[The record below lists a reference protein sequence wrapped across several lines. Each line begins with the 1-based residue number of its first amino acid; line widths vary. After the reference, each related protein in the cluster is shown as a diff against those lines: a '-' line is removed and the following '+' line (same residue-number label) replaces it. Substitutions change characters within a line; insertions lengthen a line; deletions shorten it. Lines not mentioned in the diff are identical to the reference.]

1 MAAVEDEGPIYK
13 SACECRDLFELRT
26 PDNPPSTID
35 IVISDYEQKFL
46 AWSAYMG
53 VFAQQP
59 MSLDHRLRERSD
71 ICDLVLRRLDVLE
84 DALRHLIIVSCQPP
98 KRLGSPMYLDGRDGD
113 EESISKDL
121 ELNEK
126 NINDYGDCG
135 YDPNID
141 PTNDISEMDDL
152 IEDIETSLTQLSQL
166 GTMIRKYSSTSRAT
180 RISQFAKNQQSN
192 LGTFEKL
199 ARIAV
204 NTLYPDAND
213 NLRAQ
218 LTQSMVETCA
228 SILYKRSHQNRMN
241 TPRLSQESTIPKI
254 PPEFEMEIV
263 DPTAPNIKSL
273 NRGMPSPFRPLF
285 SLGTSAS
292 QNKPYP
298 MTVSAASILDTIPSK
313 RLHSL
318 LKRGYQETSSYR
330 ASSVQ
335 LGRMKYPPPSGGQD
349 LTEYRTCEWCLER
362 HPDDLFADK
371 RRWSIEEAFGQK
383 EENGQPSHEIRRQG
397 LRQKTGHYDLED
409 RVYESGKDLSAVER
423 DRYTVAWVCALYT
436 ELAAAQAMLDEI
448 HDAVAT
454 DPNDSNT
461 YILGSIGRHN
471 VVVACLPD
479 AQYGTNN
486 AANVLTNLIRTFK
499 SIRLGLMVGIGG
511 GVPSTADI
519 RLGDIVVGTRV
530 MQYDLGKIGEDGEIQ
545 RTAIPKIPHSSAGTV
560 ISALRAKHNL
570 GQSCI
575 PFILRERLG
584 GHPNYGRPDLPD
596 HQGSSHD
603 RRQEVL
609 DSLKYDEINS
619 RKTDIRSAH
628 EKTCRWFLK
637 HPDYKDWLDPARLSD
652 HCGFLWIRGKP
663 GAGKSTIMK
672 FIYGETR
679 KAARNVVVASFFF
692 HTRGG
697 ILEKSIS
704 GMYRSLL
711 LQLLEGYPD
720 LQTVLDDTD
729 LIPKNQNGCPPLNV
743 LKDLFTNAVSSLGER
758 PFTCFIDALDECDEQ
773 EVRTMVQDIEDLA
786 ERSTTMGTPLRICF
800 SSRHYP
806 CIDIH
811 RGIKLTLES
820 QPGHSQDLESYVI
833 SRLRMGKGMMAEE
846 LRTQI
851 LQKAAG
857 SFLWVV
863 LVVHILNEENS
874 RGQFTIQKRLP
885 ELPIDLSAL
894 FKDML
899 KRDNEDMEGLL
910 LCIIWILYA
919 RRTLSPSEYY
929 HALWSG
935 LSLKNLVDED
945 IPVVTVPDARD
956 FISNC
961 VTSSSKGLAEITK
974 SNRPTVQFIH
984 ESVRDFLIKD
994 RGLQELWP
1002 DHGVDLESLSH
1013 ERLKECCN
1021 VYMSHLST
1029 VEAVRREIG
1038 RENATQRTEISINY
1052 PFLEYASQNILFHAN
1067 SAARAV
1073 PQDNFLLAFN
1083 STDWIDI
1090 LNIFEKFRARRY
1102 KRSTGLL
1109 YILAEKNL
1117 ANLIRMHPDRYFCFK
1132 VESERYGPPLLAALA
1147 LGSHE
1152 AVQVLLEAQAQLS
1165 SGSELY
1171 ELCQRYSQPN
1181 YERITLGRSFEFSK
1195 RKGVFAHLLEIG
1207 DEILP
1212 LFLIYSVPKSGPDPD
1227 NRLGPSPLLHAVS
1240 KGNEAI
1246 VRALLER
1253 NVDVD
1258 SMDDHTRTPLF
1269 YAVEAGHELV
1279 VRLLLEKG
1287 ANINHVAQMTGT
1299 ALHHAINS
1307 KQEQMVRLLLENKID
1322 TSIRDMSGRTAL
1334 YEAASLGDEVI
1345 FKLVLD
1351 KSSDKDPREYDG
1363 STPLSLAAREGHLK
1377 VFQQLLATGQ
1387 VDADR
1392 KDNNGETPLF
1402 KAAEGGH
1409 QEIVKDLL
1417 LINYVNPDS
1426 RNERGVTPLATACSS
1441 NSNNTSVVQLLL
1453 ATKRVDPD
1461 SQDNFQNTPLLN
1473 ASRRGREAI
1482 VQQLL
1487 ATGRVN
1493 TNPKDWDGNTPLML
1507 AVIGGHPK
1515 VVEQLLATSSV
1526 NADSQNN
1533 NSQTPLLLAVM
1544 HRNETIVR
1552 QLLAIEQ
1559 DGESPTATV
1568 ILQLLRDYHRD
1579 KYSL

>member
-1 MAAVEDEGPIYK
+1 MDTAPPRETPGK
-13 SACECRDLFELRT
+13 SAEFFMETNTQCGEPRT
-26 PDNPPSTID
+26 NPIN
-35 IVISDYEQKFL
+35 
-46 AWSAYMG
+46 
-53 VFAQQP
+53 
-59 MSLDHRLRERSD
+59 
-71 ICDLVLRRLDVLE
+71 RRLVTE
-84 DALRHLIIVSCQPP
+84 AYPEMNGKRALHENQNGGDSSHL
-98 KRLGSPMYLDGRDGD
+98 
-113 EESISKDL
+113 
-121 ELNEK
+121 
-126 NINDYGDCG
+126 
-135 YDPNID
+135 
-141 PTNDISEMDDL
+141 
-152 IEDIETSLTQLSQL
+152 
-166 GTMIRKYSSTSRAT
+166 
-180 RISQFAKNQQSN
+180 
-192 LGTFEKL
+192 
-199 ARIAV
+199 
-204 NTLYPDAND
+204 
-213 NLRAQ
+213 
-218 LTQSMVETCA
+218 
-228 SILYKRSHQNRMN
+228 
-241 TPRLSQESTIPKI
+241 PR
-254 PPEFEMEIV
+254 
-263 DPTAPNIKSL
+263 
-273 NRGMPSPFRPLF
+273 
-285 SLGTSAS
+285 
-292 QNKPYP
+292 
-298 MTVSAASILDTIPSK
+298 
-313 RLHSL
+313 
-318 LKRGYQETSSYR
+318 
-330 ASSVQ
+330 
-335 LGRMKYPPPSGGQD
+335 
-349 LTEYRTCEWCLER
+349 
-362 HPDDLFADK
+362 
-371 RRWSIEEAFGQK
+371 
-383 EENGQPSHEIRRQG
+383 
-397 LRQKTGHYDLED
+397 RQKTRHYDLED
-409 RVYESGKDLSAVER
+409 RVYESGNDLSAAER
-423 DRYTVAWVCALYT
+423 DRYTIAWICALYT

-454 DPNDSNT
+454 YPNDSNT
-461 YILGSIGRHN
+461 YTLGSIGRHN

-499 SIRLGLMVGIGG
+499 FIRLGLMVGIGG
-511 GVPSTADI
+511 GVPGTADI

-530 MQYDLGKIGEDGEIQ
+530 MQYDLGKIVEDGEIQ
-545 RTAIPKIPHSSAGTV
+545 RTAVAKIPHSSAGTV
-560 ISALRAKHNL
+560 ISTLRAKHTL
-570 GQSCI
+570 GQSRI
-575 PFILRERLG
+575 PSILREKLEE
-584 GHPNYGRPDLPD
+584 HPKYGRPDLPD
-596 HQGSSHD
+596 RLFAASSQHTSPTASCDECDDSKLVTRIARLDFNPVVHYGVIASGNKVIKSGTIRDNIAGELDAICFEMEAAGLMDILPCLPIRGICDYSDSHKNKSWQSYAAATAAAYAREFLEVLPAIEMPKRFLGTANSDQDPSHD
-603 RRQEVL
+603 RRQEIL

-672 FIYGETR
+672 FIYGKTR
-679 KAARNVVVASFFF
+679 KAARNAVVASFFF
-692 HTRGG
+692 HARGG

-786 ERSTTMGTPLRICF
+786 EKSTTIGTPLRICF

-806 CIDIH
+806 YIDID

-820 QPGHSQDLESYVI
+820 QLGHSQDLESYVRT
-833 SRLRMGKGMMAEE
+833 RLRMGNGVMAEE
-846 LRTQI
+846 LRAQI

-857 SFLWVV
+857 VFLWVV
-863 LVVHILNEENS
+863 LVVDILNKENS
-874 RGQFTIQKRLP
+874 RGRLAIQKRLS
-885 ELPIDLSAL
+885 ELPSDLSAL

-899 KRDNEDMEGLL
+899 KRDSENMEELL

-919 RRTLSPSEYY
+919 KQPLSPGEYY

-935 LSLKNLVDED
+935 LSLKNLVDKD

-956 FISNC
+956 IISNC

-974 SNRPTVQFIH
+974 SDRPTVQFIH

-1002 DHGVDLESLSH
+1002 DHGIDLESLSH

-1021 VYMSHLST
+1021 AYMDHCSA
-1029 VEAVRREIG
+1029 VEAVRTEIK
-1038 RENATQRTEISINY
+1038 RENATQPTEISTNY

-1083 STDWIDI
+1083 SAVPDWIDA
-1090 LNIFEKFRARRY
+1090 LNKFEKFKTRRY

-1117 ANLIRMHPDRYFCFK
+1117 ANLIRIHPDRYFCFK
-1132 VESERYGPPLLAALA
+1132 IESERYGPPLLAALA

-1152 AVQVLLEAQAQLS
+1152 AVQVLFEAQAQLS
-1165 SGSELY
+1165 SGSDLY
-1171 ELCQRYSQPN
+1171 ELCQRYSQQN
-1181 YERITLGRSFEFSK
+1181 YERITLGRGFEFSK
-1195 RKGVFAHLLEIG
+1195 RKGIFAHLLETG
-1207 DEILP
+1207 DKILP
-1212 LFLIYSVPKSGPDPD
+1212 LLPIYSVHKGHPDLV
-1227 NRLGPSPLLHAVS
+1227 NRLGSSPLSHAARLGNEECVRLLFEKVLDTSWGRFNGMSPLHHATSQGNEVVFRLLFEKS
-1240 KGNEAI
+1240 LGVRLPHYDHDGDYIVPLGEYNDINLKDHRERTLLSHAASGGNEAI

-1253 NVDVD
+1253 NANVD
-1258 SMDDHTRTPLF
+1258 SLDNQKMTPLL
-1269 YAVEAGHELV
+1269 YAVVAGHEVV

-1287 ANINHVAQMTGT
+1287 VNINYVWWTTGT

-1307 KQEQMVRLLLENKID
+1307 KQEQMVRLLLENNID
-1322 TSIRDMSGRTAL
+1322 TSIRDTYGNTAL
-1334 YEAASLGDEVI
+1334 HRAAVLGDEVI

-1351 KSSDKDPREYDG
+1351 KSADKDPGNDDG
-1363 STPLSLAAREGHLK
+1363 FTPLLLAARRGHVK
-1377 VFQQLLATGQ
+1377 VAQQLLATGQ

-1392 KDNNGETPLF
+1392 NDDCGETPLF

-1417 LINYVNPDS
+1417 LISYVNPDS
-1426 RNERGVTPLATACSS
+1426 RNKRGVTPLATACRDD
-1441 NSNNTSVVQLLL
+1441 NTSVVQLLL
-1453 ATKRVDPD
+1453 AIKRVDPD
-1461 SQDNFQNTPLLN
+1461 SKDNFQNTPLLN
-1473 ASRRGREAI
+1473 ASRRGQEAI

-1493 TNPKDWDGNTPLML
+1493 TNSKDWDGNTPLML

-1533 NSQTPLLLAVM
+1533 NSQTPLLLAVI

-1559 DGESPTATV
+1559 DGKSATATV

>member
-1 MAAVEDEGPIYK
+1 MNGKRALHENQDEGD
-13 SACECRDLFELRT
+13 S
-26 PDNPPSTID
+26 S
-35 IVISDYEQKFL
+35 
-46 AWSAYMG
+46 
-53 VFAQQP
+53 
-59 MSLDHRLRERSD
+59 
-71 ICDLVLRRLDVLE
+71 
-84 DALRHLIIVSCQPP
+84 HL
-98 KRLGSPMYLDGRDGD
+98 
-113 EESISKDL
+113 
-121 ELNEK
+121 
-126 NINDYGDCG
+126 
-135 YDPNID
+135 
-141 PTNDISEMDDL
+141 
-152 IEDIETSLTQLSQL
+152 
-166 GTMIRKYSSTSRAT
+166 
-180 RISQFAKNQQSN
+180 
-192 LGTFEKL
+192 
-199 ARIAV
+199 
-204 NTLYPDAND
+204 
-213 NLRAQ
+213 
-218 LTQSMVETCA
+218 
-228 SILYKRSHQNRMN
+228 
-241 TPRLSQESTIPKI
+241 PR
-254 PPEFEMEIV
+254 
-263 DPTAPNIKSL
+263 
-273 NRGMPSPFRPLF
+273 
-285 SLGTSAS
+285 
-292 QNKPYP
+292 
-298 MTVSAASILDTIPSK
+298 
-313 RLHSL
+313 
-318 LKRGYQETSSYR
+318 
-330 ASSVQ
+330 
-335 LGRMKYPPPSGGQD
+335 
-349 LTEYRTCEWCLER
+349 
-362 HPDDLFADK
+362 
-371 RRWSIEEAFGQK
+371 
-383 EENGQPSHEIRRQG
+383 
-397 LRQKTGHYDLED
+397 RQKTRHYDLED

-423 DRYTVAWVCALYT
+423 DRYTIAWICALYR

-499 SIRLGLMVGIGG
+499 FIRLGLMVGIGG
-511 GVPSTADI
+511 GVPS
-519 RLGDIVVGTRV
+519 
-530 MQYDLGKIGEDGEIQ
+530 KIGEDGEIQ

-560 ISALRAKHNL
+560 ISALKAEHDL
-570 GQSCI
+570 GQSRI
-575 PFILRERLG
+575 PSILREKLEE
-584 GHPNYGRPDLPD
+584 HPKYGRPDLPD
-596 HQGSSHD
+596 HQDPSHD
-603 RRQEVL
+603 RRQEIL

-672 FIYGETR
+672 FIYGKTR
-679 KAARNVVVASFFF
+679 KAARNAVVASFFF
-692 HTRGG
+692 HARGG
-697 ILEKSIS
+697 ILENSIL

-806 CIDIH
+806 YIDIDK
-811 RGIKLTLES
+811 GIKLTLES
-820 QPGHSQDLESYVI
+820 QSGHSQDLESYVRT
-833 SRLRMGKGMMAEE
+833 RLRMGKGVMAEE
-846 LRTQI
+846 IRAQI

-857 SFLWVV
+857 VFLWVV
-863 LVVHILNEENS
+863 LVVDILNKENS
-874 RGQFTIQKRLP
+874 RGRLAIQKRLS
-885 ELPIDLSAL
+885 ELPSDLSAL

-899 KRDNEDMEGLL
+899 KRDSENMEELL

-919 RRTLSPSEYY
+919 KQPLSPGEYY

-935 LSLKNLVDED
+935 LSLKNLVDKD

-956 FISNC
+956 IISNC

-974 SNRPTVQFIH
+974 SDRPTVQFIH

-1021 VYMSHLST
+1021 VYMSHLSA

-1038 RENATQRTEISINY
+1038 RENATQPTEISISY

-1083 STDWIDI
+1083 STVPDWIDT
-1090 LNIFEKFRARRY
+1090 LNIFEKFKTRRY

-1117 ANLIRMHPDRYFCFK
+1117 ANLIRIHPDRYFCFK

-1152 AVQVLLEAQAQLS
+1152 AVQVLFEAQAQLS

-1171 ELCQRYSQPN
+1171 ELCQRYSQQN
-1181 YERITLGRSFEFSK
+1181 YERIILGRKFEFSK
-1195 RKGVFAHLLEIG
+1195 RKGVFVHLMETG
-1207 DEILP
+1207 DKILP
-1212 LFLIYSVPKSGPDPD
+1212 LFPIYSVHKGHPDLD
-1227 NRLGPSPLLHAVS
+1227 NRLGLSPLSHAARLGNEECVGLLLEKDVDTSWRHANGMSPLHYATSQANEVIFRLLYEKTSELRLPHYDDDGDYIYPEREYNDIDLEDHRGRTPLSHAASNGNEAIVRALLERNVNVNSLDNQMMTPLLYAVSNGNKAIVRALLERNVDVNFPDNQEMTPLSHAAS

-1253 NVDVD
+1253 NLDLD
-1258 SMDDHTRTPLF
+1258 FPDKEGMTPLL
-1269 YAVEAGHELV
+1269 YAVKAGHGVV

-1287 ANINHVAQMTGT
+1287 VNINYAKPTTGT
-1299 ALHHAINS
+1299 ALHHAIDS
-1307 KQEQMVRLLLENKID
+1307 KQEQMVRLLLENNID
-1322 TSIRDMSGRTAL
+1322 T
-1334 YEAASLGDEVI
+1334 
-1345 FKLVLD
+1345 D
-1351 KSSDKDPREYDG
+1351 KSADINPRSKSG

-1392 KDNNGETPLF
+1392 KDNSGETPLF
-1402 KAAEGGH
+1402 KAAMRGH

-1426 RNERGVTPLATACSS
+1426 RNTLGVTPFAAACRED
-1441 NSNNTSVVQLLL
+1441 NTSVVQLLL
-1453 ATKRVDPD
+1453 ATERVDPD
-1461 SQDNFQNTPLLN
+1461 SKDNFQNKPLLN
-1473 ASRRGREAI
+1473 AAFNGREAI

-1493 TNPKDWDGNTPLML
+1493 TNSKDRDGDTPLML
-1507 AVIGGHPK
+1507 AIHGGYPK

-1526 NADSQNN
+1526 EADSQNN
-1533 NSQTPLLLAVM
+1533 DGKTPLLLAV
-1544 HRNETIVR
+1544 RRKNETIVR
-1552 QLLAIEQ
+1552 QLLDTGRVNTESTDNAGHTPLSVAIEQ
-1559 DGESPTATV
+1559 GGESPTATV

>member
-1 MAAVEDEGPIYK
+1 
-13 SACECRDLFELRT
+13 
-26 PDNPPSTID
+26 
-35 IVISDYEQKFL
+35 
-46 AWSAYMG
+46 
-53 VFAQQP
+53 
-59 MSLDHRLRERSD
+59 
-71 ICDLVLRRLDVLE
+71 
-84 DALRHLIIVSCQPP
+84 
-98 KRLGSPMYLDGRDGD
+98 
-113 EESISKDL
+113 
-121 ELNEK
+121 
-126 NINDYGDCG
+126 
-135 YDPNID
+135 
-141 PTNDISEMDDL
+141 
-152 IEDIETSLTQLSQL
+152 
-166 GTMIRKYSSTSRAT
+166 
-180 RISQFAKNQQSN
+180 
-192 LGTFEKL
+192 
-199 ARIAV
+199 
-204 NTLYPDAND
+204 
-213 NLRAQ
+213 
-218 LTQSMVETCA
+218 
-228 SILYKRSHQNRMN
+228 
-241 TPRLSQESTIPKI
+241 
-254 PPEFEMEIV
+254 
-263 DPTAPNIKSL
+263 
-273 NRGMPSPFRPLF
+273 
-285 SLGTSAS
+285 
-292 QNKPYP
+292 
-298 MTVSAASILDTIPSK
+298 
-313 RLHSL
+313 
-318 LKRGYQETSSYR
+318 
-330 ASSVQ
+330 
-335 LGRMKYPPPSGGQD
+335 
-349 LTEYRTCEWCLER
+349 
-362 HPDDLFADK
+362 
-371 RRWSIEEAFGQK
+371 
-383 EENGQPSHEIRRQG
+383 
-397 LRQKTGHYDLED
+397 
-409 RVYESGKDLSAVER
+409 
-423 DRYTVAWVCALYT
+423 
-436 ELAAAQAMLDEI
+436 
-448 HDAVAT
+448 
-454 DPNDSNT
+454 
-461 YILGSIGRHN
+461 
-471 VVVACLPD
+471 
-479 AQYGTNN
+479 
-486 AANVLTNLIRTFK
+486 
-499 SIRLGLMVGIGG
+499 
-511 GVPSTADI
+511 
-519 RLGDIVVGTRV
+519 
-530 MQYDLGKIGEDGEIQ
+530 
-545 RTAIPKIPHSSAGTV
+545 
-560 ISALRAKHNL
+560 
-570 GQSCI
+570 
-575 PFILRERLG
+575 
-584 GHPNYGRPDLPD
+584 
-596 HQGSSHD
+596 
-603 RRQEVL
+603 
-609 DSLKYDEINS
+609 
-619 RKTDIRSAH
+619 
-628 EKTCRWFLK
+628 
-637 HPDYKDWLDPARLSD
+637 
-652 HCGFLWIRGKP
+652 
-663 GAGKSTIMK
+663 
-672 FIYGETR
+672 
-679 KAARNVVVASFFF
+679 
-692 HTRGG
+692 
-697 ILEKSIS
+697 
-704 GMYRSLL
+704 MYRSLL

-1212 LFLIYSVPKSGPDPD
+1212 LFLIYSVPKS
-1227 NRLGPSPLLHAVS
+1227 
-1240 KGNEAI
+1240 
-1246 VRALLER
+1246 
-1253 NVDVD
+1253 
-1258 SMDDHTRTPLF
+1258 
-1269 YAVEAGHELV
+1269 
-1279 VRLLLEKG
+1279 
-1287 ANINHVAQMTGT
+1287 
-1299 ALHHAINS
+1299 
-1307 KQEQMVRLLLENKID
+1307 
-1322 TSIRDMSGRTAL
+1322 
-1334 YEAASLGDEVI
+1334 
-1345 FKLVLD
+1345 D

-1552 QLLAIEQ
+1552 QLLGTGRVDTESASNTGRTPLSVAIEQ